1 MPIKL
6 SVTKEEVREKYKELN
21 DVEMVSKYYEIS
33 VPTVYRYIKIEEEIK
48 TMENVTV
55 NQDLENYIPKE
66 NDSEIVG
73 YMPRQNYLKRL
84 ETYLDKKIAVLL
96 IGEAGTGK
104 TSLARYKAFTS
115 QLPFLEISCDSLLG
129 FRELL
134 GQVNITDGTSHFIEG
149 IFTKMIQQPSI
160 ILLDEI
166 TALDPGKNF
175 MLHQLLQSRE
185 FFVKEANRGE
195 GKVYKLHP
203 QVQIIMS
210 CNPPTGKYPGTNR
223 MNVALVDRPQVIW
236 IEELTMKE
244 VADIIPPHVH
254 KERLLIY
261 YKNSREVIQANNIRT
276 TFSIR
281 GIKKIISSLDAGMN
295 LNNAIH
301 DGFLNGVRA
310 TSGEEGY
317 RVLLGI
323 AKTVFSI

>member
-6 SVTKEEVREKYKELN
+6 DVTKEQVRQMYAALN
-21 DVEMVSKYYEIS
+21 NVEDVAASFGIS
-33 VPTVYRYIKIEEEIK
+33 VPTVYRYLKQDEQEVLPM
-48 TMENVTV
+48 TENK
-55 NQDLENYIPKE
+55 QDLSNYVPSE
-66 NDSEIVG
+66 NDPEIVG
-73 YMPRQNYLKRL
+73 YKPRKQYLKGL
-84 ETYLDKKIAVLL
+84 STYLASSLPVLL

-104 TSLARYKAFTS
+104 TSLARYYAFENKS
-115 QLPFLEISCDSLLG
+115 PFLEISCDSLLG

-149 IFTKMIQQPSI
+149 IFTKMIQQPST

-203 QVQIIMS
+203 GVKLILA

-236 IEELTMKE
+236 IEELSMSEVKE
-244 VADIIPPHVH
+244 IIPAHAH
-254 KERLLIY
+254 KEKLLLY
-261 YKNSREVIQANNIRT
+261 YNDSRKVIQAHNIRT
-276 TFSIR
+276 TFSLR
-281 GIKKIISSLDAGMN
+281 GIKKILASLNAGMT
-295 LNNAIH
+295 LNTALH
-301 DGFLNGVRA
+301 DGFLNGARA
-310 TSGEEGY
+310 TGGEEGY
-317 RVLLGI
+317 RVLLGV
-323 AKTVFSI
+323 AKTIFSI